1 MPTPFHR
8 PSLPASDD
16 PLLRRLAWLCPGVT
30 LIAFAALTLLLGFS
44 LWTAVALALLLACP
58 LAAGFAIVADRRV
71 AAEFKRKPR

>member
-1 MPTPFHR
+1 
-8 PSLPASDD
+8 
-16 PLLRRLAWLCPGVT
+16 VT